1 MSMRIL
7 PYQLFFLGL
16 VLSFAGCATFQV
28 PANQS
33 AEAAFKAG
41 EEFYAKKQYQE
52 AIAEWK
58 KAKENNYAPEL
69 TALAELKIADAQ
81 FDEEKYIEAAA
92 SYEDFRKLHP
102 NYEKADYAL
111 FRLGLCNYKQITG
124 IDTDQTPVKTAS
136 TYFESF
142 LKQYPTSG
150 YAAEVRDYLEK
161 CRTKIVR
168 HENYIGR
175 FYLRTEKYQAAT
187 RRLEETLSRF
197 PKTSVQD
204 ETLLYLGEAYT
215 LSGNKAKG
223 DEVFDR
229 LTKEFPASPLL
240 AEVAKFRDCTT
251 GPASASFPL
260 SWSRM
265 KCTYFF
271 LSGGNIPEKQ
281 E

>member
-1 MSMRIL
+1 MSMRNLLYHIL
-7 PYQLFFLGL
+7 SLCLILFF
-16 VLSFAGCATFQV
+16 SGCATFQV

-58 KAKENNYAPEL
+58 KVKESSYAPEL
-69 TALAELKIADAQ
+69 TALAEVKIADAQ

-102 NYEKADYAL
+102 NHEKAAYAL
-111 FRLGLCNYKQITG
+111 YRLGLCNFKQITG
-124 IDTDQTPVKTAS
+124 IDTDQNPVKNAA

-142 LKQYPTSG
+142 LKQYPASE
-150 YAAEVRDYLEK
+150 YAAEVRDKLEK
-161 CRTKIVR
+161 CRTKMVQ

-187 RRLEETLSRF
+187 KRLEEALSRF

-223 DEVFDR
+223 NEVFDR
-229 LTKEFPASPLL
+229 IVKEFPTSPLL
-240 AEVAKFRDCTT
+240 AEVAKFKACTT
-251 GPASASFPL
+251 DETSFPL

-265 KCTYFF
+265 KCSYFF